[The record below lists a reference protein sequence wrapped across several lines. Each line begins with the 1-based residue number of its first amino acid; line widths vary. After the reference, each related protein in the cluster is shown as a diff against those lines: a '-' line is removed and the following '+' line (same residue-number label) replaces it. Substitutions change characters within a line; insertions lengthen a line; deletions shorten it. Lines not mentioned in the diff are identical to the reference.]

1 MAPPTTKFCAYHP
14 HPRVQLTCSD
24 ATRAKQSFASE
35 CDINNIMARY
45 QKTGLVTHV
54 AAHQGNYTDLP
65 AYDDFHASMNAVT
78 AANSSFAS
86 LPSSVRSRFHNDP
99 GEFLDFVQDKA
110 NADEMVSMG
119 LSIPSQEE
127 PIPAPME
134 PEPAPSAEAD
144 GA

>member
-1 MAPPTTKFCAYHP
+1 MATPTSKFCAYHP

-24 ATRAKQSFASE
+24 ATRAKQSFSAD

-45 QKTGLVTHV
+45 QKTGIITHV
-54 AAHQGNYTDLP
+54 AAQQGDYKDLP
-65 AYDDFHASMNAVT
+65 NYEDFHASMNAVA

-86 LPSSVRSRFHNDP
+86 LPSSVRSRFENDP
-99 GEFLDFVQDKA
+99 GKFLDFVQDEA

-119 LSIPSQEE
+119 LSNPSQEL
-127 PIPAPME
+127 PIPAPTE